1 MPQALRSV
9 DSGLH
14 GAVPSPFKLSFCLP
28 GNAVAALFTLCV
40 TAGVFTL
47 GSTVRALSDHW
58 RSDDLQS
65 VGLLIPFLCF
75 ALILRDWRSLDWET
89 DGTWWGLV
97 LLVAL
102 AAGMFL
108 RDQMLVVVT
117 VGKNWLLGVP
127 PLPLVTVLYALGMV
141 LLFGGTRLLRAAWFP
156 VLLMGAVLPVPNTFS
171 HRVDLPLQHA
181 SATVARSFAHLLGE
195 KLTPDNL
202 RLMFTPEF
210 GMFIA
215 PGCNGIRGAVTLGL
229 AAVVVAYLYRF
240 RWYIFLPVVAGA
252 VLLGYLFNFLRLC
265 LLVVYY
271 KIALPYPWLQDRAK
285 GADYLIGGALF
296 ILALYLFFALADRL
310 RERPDKVSARPIP
323 VLAAPHPATG
333 NRPAGPTLFRVAA
346 VLVLATVFGIDALH
360 AEAHLGEQREQLPPM
375 PAELGGYHL
384 VRTYQDTL
392 ISGEIVYSW
401 GEYAPPGDGAHGA
414 SGSHIAL
421 GVSPEMDVHDTE
433 VCHIAR
439 GEDPT
444 SHGEILAP
452 TAAGEVALVAA
463 TYNNG
468 TTQTLEASTVCDNG
482 ACRQFTSGTGGVTLV
497 YAHPH
502 RTLPMQYAPNRP
514 VPLLLKVESPDAV
527 SPAAVVGPQ
536 LAGELKAFL
545 QHVDL
550 QAFAAAYRR
559 RSRASATDRP

>member
-1 MPQALRSV
+1 MPQALRPASTISSRPV
-9 DSGLH
+9 S
-14 GAVPSPFKLSFCLP
+14 AVSNPTAPLP
-28 GNAVAALFTLCV
+28 GIAVAAVFSLCAA
-40 TAGVFTL
+40 AGVFAL
-47 GSTVRALSDHW
+47 WSTVRALLDHW

-65 VGLLIPFLCF
+65 IGLLIPFLCF
-75 ALILRDWRSLDWET
+75 ALILRDWRALGWET
-89 DGTWWGLV
+89 EGSWWGLV
-97 LLVAL
+97 LLTVL

-108 RDQMLVVVT
+108 RDQTLIVVT
-117 VGKNWLLGVP
+117 VHKDWLLGIP
-127 PLPLVTVLYALGMV
+127 PLPLVTVLYALGLV
-141 LLFGGTRLLRAAWFP
+141 LLFGGPRLLRAAWFP

-202 RLMFTPEF
+202 RLIFTPDF

-240 RWYIFLPVVAGA
+240 RWYLFVPVVAGA

-265 LLVVYY
+265 LLVVYC

-285 GADYLIGGALF
+285 GADYMIGGCLF
-296 ILALYLFFALADRL
+296 ALALYLFFAVADHL
-310 RERPDKVSARPIP
+310 RARPGG
-323 VLAAPHPATG
+323 VNLAPARQPATVS
-333 NRPAGPTLFRVAA
+333 RPAGPLWLRAAGVLLLAA
-346 VLVLATVFGIDALH
+346 VFGFDALH
-360 AEAHLGEQREQLPPM
+360 AQAQLGQGRGELPPM
-375 PAELGGYHL
+375 PAELGEYHL

-392 ISGEIVYSW
+392 VSGAIVYTW
-401 GEYAPPGDGAHGA
+401 GEYAPPIPA
-414 SGSHIAL
+414 SGVIGPHIEV

-482 ACRQFTSGTGGVTLV
+482 ACRQFTSSTAGVTLV

-502 RTLPMQYAPNRP
+502 RTLPMQAAPNRP

-527 SPAAVVGPQ
+527 SPAAVVGPE

-545 QHVDL
+545 RHVDL
-550 QAFAAAYRR
+550 EALAANYRR
-559 RSRASATDRP
+559 KG